1 MFATLVVAL
10 ALSAAQTQTSQ
21 APTAQ
26 SVAAAAIAAAGGP
39 AQCMTALQTFVPKRQ
54 QEVRPTTGI
63 TAALVRQVND
73 EKLVLAKSCLAR
85 FDAATI
91 PPSQLPAFA
100 ELLIATGQQEE
111 GRAALTRALAA
122 TLPPADRAAALA
134 TAINATLT
142 EPKGDERNARL
153 EKMLD
158 ELDTIP
164 AAAFEQKFLAHS
176 RLLGYYRADD
186 IDAGIIKHATW
197 IAGAAKSFTPEQRKT
212 FGSRMVSAQGD
223 MAEALAGQGMND
235 EALALL
241 KKTQAEWA
249 DIPHAAEDLAPV
261 IARYS
266 LVGTKAPAISAPR
279 WLNAPPGTKDM
290 AMDGAV
296 TLLEFTAHWC
306 GPCRESYPGV
316 NRLRQQFGP
325 KGFRVVMVTRYW
337 GYFSQERTLAPE
349 EELKRDIGYFQDH
362 HLDVPVAVADQVT
375 GVTGRDA
382 NDLNYKVGG
391 IPQIHIIDKQG
402 KIRLIMVGY
411 DDANEP
417 KLAAFIAKLVDEP
430 TQSPA
435 AGGVVHVPL
444 EYRAAGDGP
453 KPNFSPKGTQVTLTP
468 VSATATLPPGAMR
481 PAKSGSIQVG
491 PDKKAWI
498 PVLVTADAA
507 HPQDLCNLFLDR
519 NRNGSFT
526 DDGPAITAAPSQN
539 DKTKAWWTSFNKIE
553 LFIPYPPSQGPW
565 PTSGTVATPEP
576 YLVNFWA
583 VRDGDNPPDILR
595 YSVGSWRYGKA
606 TVDGINV
613 LVAAMDGDNDA
624 VFGKADYWS
633 VLEASAPEAEKNV
646 LTHTEAKGT
655 SRLMFA
661 KDGARERVLEFRS
674 FSPDG
679 RSIDFAI
686 VDRPVTKLADRAGDD
701 TVKDERPRPRT
712 TAPFSWGHDF
722 NAALAQAKAA
732 GKKVF
737 VDFEATWCGPCKTM
751 DEWIWTDAE
760 VAAQLGAGYVGVKLD
775 GDIEKALVKRYT
787 VKGYPTMLVLDAAGT
802 ESTRAIGYLSS
813 KEVLALLGAK
823 R

>member
-1 MFATLVVAL
+1 MFAPLLLAL
-10 ALSAAQTQTSQ
+10 ALSPAQTQ
-21 APTAQ
+21 
-26 SVAAAAIAAAGGP
+26 AAAAPAAQATAAAVMAAAASP
-39 AQCMTALQTFVPKRQ
+39 ADCVTALQTFVSKRQ
-54 QEVRPTTGI
+54 QEVRPATGI
-63 TAALVRQVND
+63 TSALIKQVND
-73 EKLVLAKSCLAR
+73 ERLVLAKSCLAR

-91 PPSQLPAFA
+91 PPSQLSGLA
-100 ELLIATGQQEE
+100 ELLFASGQPDE

-122 TLPPADRAAALA
+122 TLPPADRAMALA
-134 TAINATLT
+134 TGINATLT

-176 RLLGYYRADD
+176 RLLSYYRADD

-197 IAGAAKSFTPEQRKT
+197 IAAAAKSFTPEQRKT
-212 FGSRMVSAQGD
+212 YGSRMVSAQVD

-241 KKTQAEWA
+241 KKTQAEWG
-249 DIPHAAEDLAPV
+249 DIPRAAESYLAPA

-266 LVGTKAPAISAPR
+266 LVGTTAPAITAPR
-279 WLNAPPGTKDM
+279 WLNAPPGTKEM

-316 NRLRQQFGP
+316 NRLRQQYGP

-337 GYFSQERTLAPE
+337 GYFGQEQKLVPE
-349 EELKRDIGYFQDH
+349 EELKRDVDYFQGH
-362 HLDVPVAVADQVT
+362 HLDVPVAIADQVT
-375 GVTGRDA
+375 GNTVRDV
-382 NDLNYKVGG
+382 NDTNYKVGG
-391 IPQIHIIDKQG
+391 IPQIHIIDKKG

-411 DDANEP
+411 DEANEP
-417 KLAAFIAKLVDEP
+417 KLAAFIARLVDEP
-430 TQSPA
+430 TQANA

-444 EYRAAGDGP
+444 EYRAPGDGP

-468 VSATATLPPGAMR
+468 VAANATLPPGAVR
-481 PAKSGSIQVG
+481 PAKSGTIQVG

-498 PVLVTADAA
+498 PVLVTADAG
-507 HPQDLCNLFLDR
+507 HPMDLCNLYLDR

-539 DKTKAWWTSFNKIE
+539 EKTKAWWSSFNRIE
-553 LFIPYPPSQGPW
+553 LSIPYPG
-565 PTSGTVATPEP
+565 ATASSSEP
-576 YLVNFWA
+576 YLVNFWI
-583 VRDGDNPPDILR
+583 VRDGDSPPDILR

-606 TVDGINV
+606 TVDGIDV
-613 LVAAMDGDNDA
+613 LVAAMDADNDA
-624 VFGKADYWS
+624 VFGKADNWS
-633 VLEASAPEAEKNV
+633 VLEASAADAEKNV

-661 KDGARERVLEFRS
+661 KAGDRERALEFRS

-686 VDRPVTKLADRAGDD
+686 VDRPVTKIADRAGDD
-701 TVKDERPRPRT
+701 VVKDERPRPRT
-712 TAPFSWGHDF
+712 TTPFTWGHDF

-751 DEWIWTDAE
+751 DEWIWTDAQ

-787 VKGYPTMLVLDAAGT
+787 VKGYPTMIVLDAAGT
-802 ESTRAIGYLSS
+802 ESTRAVGYLSS
-813 KEVLALLGAK
+813 KEVLALLGAT